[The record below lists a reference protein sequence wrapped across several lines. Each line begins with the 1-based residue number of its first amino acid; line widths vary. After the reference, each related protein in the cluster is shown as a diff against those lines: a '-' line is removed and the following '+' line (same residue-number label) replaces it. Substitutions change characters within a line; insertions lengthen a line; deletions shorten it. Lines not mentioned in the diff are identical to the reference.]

1 MQNKIMSK
9 KRPRNDRSLARLSVP
24 NRSKMVPE
32 YWRKR
37 VFKSTYTYKG
47 MRFRASSW
55 SVKIQHLGQRKTF
68 SLRSSLRRQAAT
80 EASELY
86 RNIVNGSRGG
96 VRARGGPPT
105 MPAELPSE
113 AAMPLG
119 PDRFD
124 EDFWAQRLIRQ
135 QYTMSLDMKPAQ
147 ELSVQI
153 DHQGTSHYF
162 PLGTDDPK
170 LAAIRALR
178 IYQTIVSQGWK
189 VSNERFRRELT
200 VAFRWLDSPL
210 AWTYTTIH
218 TQNNVPRQLSAH
230 SFHSGAGRLKVA
242 IVESDG
248 GIRKALL
255 CCINHMDDF
264 CCVASYASAAEAL
277 RELPRLSACL
287 VLVSHSLADGPGAA
301 CLEELKVTAP
311 GVAALLYSV
320 YKDSDELFRSTPG
333 GAGTYLLRR
342 TPPNRLLEPVAGALA
357 KGNASRA
364 EIAAGVWQYFKTTVA
379 SLPMGSQARQSP
391 HLTQREGEVLALLS
405 KGQMDK
411 EIAVRLDISIHTVHE
426 HVRNIF
432 EKLRVHNRTEAVVKL
447 LQK

>member
-1 MQNKIMSK
+1 MSK
-9 KRPRNDRSLARLSVP
+9 KRPRIGRSLVRQSAP
-24 NRSKMVPE
+24 NRSKMEPE

-37 VFKSTYTYKG
+37 LFKSSYTYKG
-47 MRFRASSW
+47 MLFRASTW
-55 SVKIQHLGQRKTF
+55 SVKIQHVGRRKTF
-68 SLRSSLRRQAAT
+68 SLRSSVRQQAAA

-86 RNIVNGSRGG
+86 RTIVNQGWGN
-96 VRARGGPPT
+96 VRARGGR
-105 MPAELPSE
+105 PALPAGLPSE

-119 PDRFD
+119 SDRFN
-124 EDFWAQRLIRQ
+124 EDFWAQRLIHQ

-147 ELSVQI
+147 ELSVQV

-170 LAAIRALR
+170 LAATRALR
-178 IYQTIVSQGWK
+178 IHQTVASQGWK
-189 VSNERFRRELT
+189 IANERFRRELT

-218 TQNNVPRQLSAH
+218 TQNTVPRQLSATA
-230 SFHSGAGRLKVA
+230 SRSGAGPLQVA
-242 IVESDG
+242 LVESDG

-255 CCINHMDDF
+255 CCINQMDDF
-264 CCVASYASAAEAL
+264 CCVASFASAAEAL
-277 RELPRLSACL
+277 RELPRLSARL
-287 VLVSHSLADGPGAA
+287 VLVSHSLADKPGAA
-301 CLEELKVTAP
+301 CVEELKVTAP

-320 YKDSDELFRSTPG
+320 CKDSDELFRSTPG

-342 TPPNRLLEPVAGALA
+342 IPPNRLLDPIAEVLA
-357 KGNASRA
+357 KGNLSRM

-379 SLPMGSQARQSP
+379 SLPMGSQGRQLP

-411 EIAVRLDISIHTVHE
+411 EIAAQLDISIHTVHE

-432 EKLRVHNRTEAVVKL
+432 EKLGVHNRTEAVVKL